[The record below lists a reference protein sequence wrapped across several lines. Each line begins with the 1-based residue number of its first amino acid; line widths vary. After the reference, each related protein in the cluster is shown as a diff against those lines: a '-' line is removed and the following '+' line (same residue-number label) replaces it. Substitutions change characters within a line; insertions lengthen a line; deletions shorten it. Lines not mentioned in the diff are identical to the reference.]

1 MINNETVNRE
11 DIDTLIKQKLQ
22 YHFSK
27 IFDIYAKCSPKTKQF
42 VINRMTMNNILSKAD
57 IFEQTNNYFLIK
69 SEFDEIFNE
78 LYPTVKEIDLKLFT
92 DILLVVIK
100 IMYGNIYIEHPY
112 NAVLAFIDKFELN
125 EENSVNLD
133 KKTFA
138 ELSKEKMNDEV
149 KKVFESVSHTFKEI
163 YKFYIE
169 SLYMKKEKEIYEG
182 IVRMCRNFKI
192 FPFIIKQSEFDIYY
206 TMYICNK
213 QYFSFDNFITFIFH
227 ISILYSQKKGES
239 KIKNSVQIKNLL
251 FYLHETNY
259 LETFISILHKGH
271 LNLTFLPP
279 LYHTQNIKTI
289 TESNKYVELIKAN
302 FFKLKQLFLLY
313 TINNSLLDLQAM
325 NYSTYLKFIFD
336 LGLIRQ
342 KKNDPSSLSTIERKS
357 ALSTMSVKDS
367 INQDNSTTCYT
378 HKAINF
384 SISKEEI
391 TLLFNQ
397 ITRNK
402 IFLFDHFIVSIEKII
417 QRLNKNKSQD
427 IKLYQNFLQDVIF
440 PFMHRKKTEFKKKY
454 NVLYTITSKNK
465 FYNNSNLFSLF
476 KDIFNIFYLNYCD
489 NRDMISLKKFVLLF
503 QHFSFVPL
511 FVNVELLK
519 LIFVFFLFENN
530 TEIATYEISFE
541 DFVHSLMLV
550 ALLYED
556 NESGN
561 DQQKIYF
568 FIEFFDK
575 IRKDKNIILTN
586 KETNINYNHND
597 IHRKISMMIKKIYKV
612 VSDVN
617 K

>member
-112 NAVLAFIDKFELN
+112 NAVLAFIDRFELN

-313 TINNSLLDLQAM
+313 TINNSLLDLQSM

-342 KKNDPSSLSTIERKS
+342 KKNYPSSLSTIERKS

-489 NRDMISLKKFVLLF
+489 NRDMISLKKFVLFF

>member
-313 TINNSLLDLQAM
+313 TINNSLLDLQSM

-342 KKNDPSSLSTIERKS
+342 KKNYPSSLSTIERKS

-489 NRDMISLKKFVLLF
+489 NRDMISLKKFVLFF

-575 IRKDKNIILTN
+575 NRKDKNIILTN

>member
-138 ELSKEKMNDEV
+138 ELSKEKMNYEV

-239 KIKNSVQIKNLL
+239 KIQNSVQIKNLL

-313 TINNSLLDLQAM
+313 TINNSLLDLQSM

-342 KKNDPSSLSTIERKS
+342 KKNYPSSLSTIERKS

-561 DQQKIYF
+561 DQQKINF

>member
-239 KIKNSVQIKNLL
+239 KIQNSVQIKNLL

-313 TINNSLLDLQAM
+313 TINNSLLDLQSM

-342 KKNDPSSLSTIERKS
+342 KKNYPSSLSTIERKS

-489 NRDMISLKKFVLLF
+489 NRDMISLKKFVLFF

-575 IRKDKNIILTN
+575 NRKDKNIILTN

>member
-313 TINNSLLDLQAM
+313 TINNSLLDLQSM

-342 KKNDPSSLSTIERKS
+342 KKNYPSSLSTIERKS

-454 NVLYTITSKNK
+454 NELYTITSKNK

-489 NRDMISLKKFVLLF
+489 NRDMISLKKFVLFF

-519 LIFVFFLFENN
+519 LIFVFFLFDNN

>member
-239 KIKNSVQIKNLL
+239 KIQNSVQIKNLL

-313 TINNSLLDLQAM
+313 TINNSLLDLQSM

-342 KKNDPSSLSTIERKS
+342 KKNYPSSLSTIERKS

-489 NRDMISLKKFVLLF
+489 NRDMISLKKFVLFF

>member
-313 TINNSLLDLQAM
+313 TINNSLLDLQSM

-342 KKNDPSSLSTIERKS
+342 KKNYPSSLSTIERKS

-489 NRDMISLKKFVLLF
+489 NRDMISLKKFVLFF

>member
-1 MINNETVNRE
+1 MINNETINRE

-169 SLYMKKEKEIYEG
+169 SLYMKKEKEIYKG

-313 TINNSLLDLQAM
+313 TINNSLLDLQSM

-342 KKNDPSSLSTIERKS
+342 KKNYPSSLSTIERKS

-489 NRDMISLKKFVLLF
+489 NRDMISLKKFVLFF

-561 DQQKIYF
+561 DQQKINF

>member
-313 TINNSLLDLQAM
+313 TINNSLLDLQSM

-342 KKNDPSSLSTIERKS
+342 KKNYPSSLSTIERKS
-357 ALSTMSVKDS
+357 ALSTMSIKDS

-489 NRDMISLKKFVLLF
+489 NRDMISLKKFVLFF

>member
-313 TINNSLLDLQAM
+313 TINNSLLDLQSM

-342 KKNDPSSLSTIERKS
+342 KKNYPSSLSTIERKS

-489 NRDMISLKKFVLLF
+489 NRDMISLKKFVLFF

-561 DQQKIYF
+561 DQQKINF

>member
-313 TINNSLLDLQAM
+313 TINNSLLDLQSM

-342 KKNDPSSLSTIERKS
+342 KKNYPSSLSTIERKS

-489 NRDMISLKKFVLLF
+489 NRDMISLKKFVLFF

-519 LIFVFFLFENN
+519 LIFVFFLLENN

-597 IHRKISMMIKKIYKV
+597 IHRKISMMIKKIYQV

>member
-313 TINNSLLDLQAM
+313 TINNSLLDLQSM

>member
-313 TINNSLLDLQAM
+313 TINNSLLDLQSM

-342 KKNDPSSLSTIERKS
+342 KKN
-357 ALSTMSVKDS
+357 
-367 INQDNSTTCYT
+367 
-378 HKAINF
+378 
-384 SISKEEI
+384 
-391 TLLFNQ
+391 
-397 ITRNK
+397 
-402 IFLFDHFIVSIEKII
+402 
-417 QRLNKNKSQD
+417 
-427 IKLYQNFLQDVIF
+427 
-440 PFMHRKKTEFKKKY
+440 
-454 NVLYTITSKNK
+454 
-465 FYNNSNLFSLF
+465 
-476 KDIFNIFYLNYCD
+476 
-489 NRDMISLKKFVLLF
+489 
-503 QHFSFVPL
+503 
-511 FVNVELLK
+511 
-519 LIFVFFLFENN
+519 
-530 TEIATYEISFE
+530 
-541 DFVHSLMLV
+541 
-550 ALLYED
+550 
-556 NESGN
+556 
-561 DQQKIYF
+561 
-568 FIEFFDK
+568 
-575 IRKDKNIILTN
+575 
-586 KETNINYNHND
+586 
-597 IHRKISMMIKKIYKV
+597 
-612 VSDVN
+612 
-617 K
+617 

>member
-1 MINNETVNRE
+1 MINNETINRE

-239 KIKNSVQIKNLL
+239 KIQNAVQIKNLL

-313 TINNSLLDLQAM
+313 TINNSLLDLQSM

-342 KKNDPSSLSTIERKS
+342 KKNYPSSLSTIERKS

-427 IKLYQNFLQDVIF
+427 IKLYKNFLQDVIF

-489 NRDMISLKKFVLLF
+489 NRDMISLKKFVLFF

>member
-313 TINNSLLDLQAM
+313 TINNSLLDLQSM

-342 KKNDPSSLSTIERKS
+342 KKNYPSSLSTIERKS

-476 KDIFNIFYLNYCD
+476 KDIFNIFYLHYCD
-489 NRDMISLKKFVLLF
+489 NRDMISLKKFVLFF

-556 NESGN
+556 NESSN

-568 FIEFFDK
+568 LIEFFDK
-575 IRKDKNIILTN
+575 NRKDKNIILTN

>member
-313 TINNSLLDLQAM
+313 TINNSLLDLQSM

-342 KKNDPSSLSTIERKS
+342 KKNYPSSLSTIERKS

-367 INQDNSTTCYT
+367 INKDNSTTCYT

-489 NRDMISLKKFVLLF
+489 NRDMISLKKFVLFF

-575 IRKDKNIILTN
+575 NRKDKNIILTN

>member
-313 TINNSLLDLQAM
+313 TINNSLLDLQSM

-342 KKNDPSSLSTIERKS
+342 KKNYPSSLSTIERKS

-454 NVLYTITSKNK
+454 NELYTITSKNK

-489 NRDMISLKKFVLLF
+489 NRDMISLKKFVLFF

>member
-239 KIKNSVQIKNLL
+239 KIQNSVQIKNLL

-313 TINNSLLDLQAM
+313 TINNSLLDLQSM

-342 KKNDPSSLSTIERKS
+342 KKNYPSSLSTIERKS

>member
-11 DIDTLIKQKLQ
+11 DIDNLIKQKLQ

-27 IFDIYAKCSPKTKQF
+27 LFDIYAKCSPKTKKF
-42 VINRMTMNNILSKAD
+42 VINRMTMNTILSNAD
-57 IFEQTNNYFLIK
+57 IFNQTNNYFLIK

-78 LYPTVKEIDLKLFT
+78 IYPTAKEIDLQLFSE
-92 DILLVVIK
+92 ILLVVIK
-100 IMYGNIYIEHPY
+100 IMYGNIYLKHPY
-112 NAVLAFIDKFELN
+112 NAVLAFIDKFEFN

-133 KKTFA
+133 KKTLV

-149 KKVFESVSHTFKEI
+149 KNVFASVSHTFKEI
-163 YKFYIE
+163 YNFYIE
-169 SLYMKKEKEIYEG
+169 SLYLKKEKDIYEG

-192 FPFIIKQSEFDIYY
+192 FPFIIKQSEFDVYY
-206 TMYICNK
+206 TIYISNK
-213 QYFSFDNFITFIFH
+213 KYFSFENFITFIFH
-227 ISILYSQKKGES
+227 ISILYNKKKGKS
-239 KIKNSVQIKNLL
+239 QITNSEKIKNLL

-279 LYHTQNIKTI
+279 FNQKHNIKASM
-289 TESNKYVELIKAN
+289 ESNKYVELIKAN
-302 FFKLKQLFLLY
+302 FFKLKELFLLY
-313 TINNSLLDLQAM
+313 TINNSLLDLQSM
-325 NYSTYLKFIFD
+325 NYSTYLKFILD
-336 LGLIRQ
+336 MGLIRQ
-342 KKNDPSSLSTIERKS
+342 KKNFPSSLSTIERKS

-397 ITRNK
+397 ITKNK
-402 IFLFDHFIVSIEKII
+402 IFFFDQFIISIEKII
-417 QRLNKNKSQD
+417 QRLNKNKSQV
-427 IKLYQNFLQDVIF
+427 IKIYQNFLQDVIF
-440 PFMHRKKTEFKKKY
+440 PFMHRKKIEFKKKY
-454 NVLYTITSKNK
+454 NSLYLITSKNK

-476 KDIFNIFYLNYCD
+476 RDIFNIFYLNYCD
-489 NRDMISLKKFVLLF
+489 NRDMISLKKFVLFF

-519 LIFVFFLFENN
+519 VIFVFFLFDNN
-530 TEIATYEISFE
+530 TEIETYEISFE

-550 ALLYED
+550 SLLYED
-556 NESGN
+556 NDSSN
-561 DQQKIYF
+561 DEQKILF
-568 FIEFFDK
+568 FVEFFDK
-575 IRKDKNIILTN
+575 IRNDKNIVLTN

-612 VSDVN
+612 VADVN

>member
-313 TINNSLLDLQAM
+313 TINNSLLDLQSM

-342 KKNDPSSLSTIERKS
+342 KKNYPSSLSTIERKS
-357 ALSTMSVKDS
+357 ALSTMSIKDS

-489 NRDMISLKKFVLLF
+489 NRDMISLKKFVLFF

-561 DQQKIYF
+561 DQQKIDF

>member
-239 KIKNSVQIKNLL
+239 KIQNSVQIKNLL

-313 TINNSLLDLQAM
+313 TINNSLLDLQSM

-342 KKNDPSSLSTIERKS
+342 KKNYPSSLSTIERKS

-489 NRDMISLKKFVLLF
+489 NRDMISLKKFVLFF

-575 IRKDKNIILTN
+575 IRKEKNIILTN

>member
-1 MINNETVNRE
+1 MINNETVNLE

-313 TINNSLLDLQAM
+313 TINNSLLDLQSM

-342 KKNDPSSLSTIERKS
+342 KKNYPSSLSTIERKS

-489 NRDMISLKKFVLLF
+489 NRDMISLKKFVLFF

-575 IRKDKNIILTN
+575 IRKEKNIILTN

>member
-239 KIKNSVQIKNLL
+239 KIQNSVQIKNLL

-313 TINNSLLDLQAM
+313 TINNSLLDLQSM

-342 KKNDPSSLSTIERKS
+342 KKNYPSSLSTIERKS

-465 FYNNSNLFSLF
+465 FYNNYNLFSLF

-489 NRDMISLKKFVLLF
+489 NRDMISLKKFVLFF

-575 IRKDKNIILTN
+575 IRKEKNIILTN

>member
-313 TINNSLLDLQAM
+313 TINNSLLDLQSM

-342 KKNDPSSLSTIERKS
+342 KKNYPSSLSTIERKS

-465 FYNNSNLFSLF
+465 LYNNSNLFSLF

-489 NRDMISLKKFVLLF
+489 NRDMISLKKFVLFF

>member
-239 KIKNSVQIKNLL
+239 KIQNSVQIKNLL

-313 TINNSLLDLQAM
+313 TINNSLLDLQSM

-342 KKNDPSSLSTIERKS
+342 KKNYPSSLSTIERKS

-489 NRDMISLKKFVLLF
+489 NRDMISLKKFVLFF

-561 DQQKIYF
+561 DQQKIDF

>member
-239 KIKNSVQIKNLL
+239 KIQNSVQIKNLL

-313 TINNSLLDLQAM
+313 TINNSLLDLQSM

-342 KKNDPSSLSTIERKS
+342 KKNYPSSLSTIERKS

-427 IKLYQNFLQDVIF
+427 IKLYQNVHQDVIF

-489 NRDMISLKKFVLLF
+489 NRDMISLKKFVLFF

>member
-239 KIKNSVQIKNLL
+239 KIQNSVQIKNLL

-313 TINNSLLDLQAM
+313 TINNSLLDLQSM

-342 KKNDPSSLSTIERKS
+342 KKNYPSSLSTIERKS

-427 IKLYQNFLQDVIF
+427 IKLYQNFLQNVIF

-489 NRDMISLKKFVLLF
+489 NRDMISLKKFVLFF

-561 DQQKIYF
+561 DQKKIYF